1 LARSFAELTR
11 LGQALGARAE
21 TLMGFSGL
29 GDLVLTASSPSSRNF
44 AFGQLLGRGQKLAE
58 LRKPGT
64 PLAEGVETAPALLA
78 RARKANIELP
88 IAETIA
94 AVLEGAL
101 APAASL
107 ERLMSRPLKP
117 E

>member
-1 LARSFAELTR
+1 
-11 LGQALGARAE
+11 
-21 TLMGFSGL
+21 
-29 GDLVLTASSPSSRNF
+29 NF
-44 AFGQLLGRGQKLAE
+44 AFGQLLGRGQTLAE
-58 LRKPGT
+58 MRKPGT